1 MYKVFFNQKPI
12 YLTTTFVE
20 QTLATPVLFL
30 KYSSKKNIIAAIKS
44 KKTTALYLYHPKAH
58 KLWELFFDLFQVI
71 EAAGGVVRHTETGKY
86 LFIFRNSKWDLPK
99 GRIERN
105 ESVREAAVREVE
117 EETGATGLEITQPL
131 PETFHLFHR
140 NGKYRLKKTYWYGMT
155 TDYSGP
161 LLPQNEE
168 GIEKAEWKDAT
179 DVEVLFENAYAN
191 IQLLW
196 EKVAL

>member
-1 MYKVFFNQKPI
+1 M
-12 YLTTTFVE
+12 
-20 QTLATPVLFL
+20 
-30 KYSSKKNIIAAIKS
+30 
-44 KKTTALYLYHPKAH
+44 
-58 KLWELFFDLFQVI
+58 
-71 EAAGGVVRHTETGKY
+71 
-86 LFIFRNSKWDLPK
+86 PK

-117 EETGATGLEITQPL
+117 EETGVTGLEITQPL
-131 PETFHLFHR
+131 PETFRLYQR